1 MKINWIKNMVEKVTV
16 DRIETIAKARTE
28 TVEQVKSRFSKLQ
41 LGLAPRSFSKHI
53 PALREMEF
61 VETGVSDGMAYAKLH
76 DGHTFYGFKSMP
88 NHRRAFEFVKD
99 LLAPEIN
106 EDTFLVA
113 LDVVQRFATNF
124 TWPPEE
130 ITPPKDGIVVECGAY
145 LGHKTIRFAEELVPD
160 GKVLAIEMMPENVK
174 ILKKNIEANNLQHRI
189 DVMEFGVWNESGE
202 LEVRGKGRQRNTL
215 VDLDKLSD
223 DTGVMARVETLDNI
237 LDSWGQNRVDL
248 LFITVNGAEVESIAG
263 LNQWLQR
270 VRGIFVAAP
279 YERDGQKCSDI
290 CRNLLKEKGCE
301 ILDTTNSNRVIATSN
316 VNN

>member
-1 MKINWIKNMVEKVTV
+1 MVEKATA
-16 DRIETIAKARTE
+16 DQIDTIAKVRSE
-28 TVEQVKSRFSKLQ
+28 TVEQVKSRFSKSQ
-41 LGLAPRSFSKHI
+41 LALAPQSFSRHI

-145 LGHKTIRFAEELVPD
+145 LGHKTIRFAEELVPE
-160 GKVLAIEMMPENVK
+160 GKVLAIEMMPDNVEILRRNIKEND
-174 ILKKNIEANNLQHRI
+174 LEHRI
-189 DVMEFGVWNESGE
+189 DVMEYGVWDSPGE

-215 VDLDKLSD
+215 IELEKLSD
-223 DTGVMARVETLDNI
+223 DAGVIAKVDTLDNL
-237 LDSWGQNRVDL
+237 LDSWEQIHVDL
-248 LFITVNGAEVESIAG
+248 IFITVNGAEVEAIRG
-263 LNQWLQR
+263 LDSWLTK
-270 VRGIFVAAP
+270 VGGMFVAAP
-279 YERDGQKCSDI
+279 YEREGRRCSDI
-290 CRNLLKEKGCE
+290 CIELLQKKGCT
-301 ILDTTNSNRVIATSN
+301 ILSSSNPSRVIATSKTIRPKQ
-316 VNN
+316 